1 LGGGSDGEKEGV
13 RFLNRKATDG
23 LPIRFRAVLMETLR
37 DEDHA
42 APLREAASAGRLMAW
57 TKALTS
63 ASVDTC
69 SRLGWKASAKGH
81 ESELLPVRRGEYLG
95 LDVIAFAP
103 GERRWRFPLAVMELE
118 NQAREDA
125 IAYSLWKVLSVRA
138 TLRVL
143 FCYRKE
149 ASQAGSLKSHL
160 QDEVIGSMDLG
171 TRAALEGDTLLV
183 IGRRAQAETFPH
195 GFFAWWRLDANTGRF
210 ENF

>member
-1 LGGGSDGEKEGV
+1 
-13 RFLNRKATDG
+13 
-23 LPIRFRAVLMETLR
+23 METLR
-37 DEDHA
+37 SENHA
-42 APLREAASAGRLMAW
+42 GPLRESALSGRLMAW
-57 TKALTS
+57 TKALTG
-63 ASVDTC
+63 ASVKTC
-69 SRLGWKASAKGH
+69 ARLGWQASAKGH

-95 LDVIAFAP
+95 MDVIAFAP

-138 TLRVL
+138 TLRVV

-149 ASQAGSLKSHL
+149 AAQAGPLKSHL
-160 QDEVIGSMDLG
+160 QDEVIASMDVG
-171 TRAALEGDTLLV
+171 KRAALEGDTLLV
-183 IGRRAQAETFPH
+183 VGRRAEAETFPH

>member
-1 LGGGSDGEKEGV
+1 MGENLV
-13 RFLNRKATDG
+13 
-23 LPIRFRAVLMETLR
+23 IQFRTALFETLQ
-37 DEDHA
+37 EDSFM
-42 APLREAASAGRLMAW
+42 PLLKDAASVGRLKPW
-57 TKALTS
+57 TTALTG
-63 ASVDTC
+63 AAVAAC
-69 SRLGWKASAKGH
+69 KRLGWNASAKGH
-81 ESELLPVRRGEYLG
+81 QSKLLPMVRGEYLG

-118 NQAREDA
+118 NQGREDA
-125 IAYSLWKVLSVRA
+125 IAYSMWKVLSVRA
-138 TLRVL
+138 TLRVV

-149 ASQAGSLKSHL
+149 ASQAGPLKSHL

-195 GFFAWWRLDANTGRF
+195 GFFAWWQLDTNTGRF

>member
-1 LGGGSDGEKEGV
+1 MAD
-13 RFLNRKATDG
+13 D
-23 LPIRFRAVLMETLR
+23 LPNRFRSALMDTLR
-37 DEDHA
+37 DQSHSD
-42 APLREAASAGRLMAW
+42 PLRESALAGRLMSW

-69 SRLGWKASAKGH
+69 SRLGWDASAKGH
-81 ESELLPVRRGEYLG
+81 TSELLPVSRGEYLG

-103 GERRWRFPLAVMELE
+103 GERRWRFPVAVMELE
-118 NQAREDA
+118 NQTREDA

-138 TLRVL
+138 ILRVL

-149 ASQAGSLKSHL
+149 ASQAGPPKTHL

-171 TRAALEGDTLLV
+171 TRATLDGHTLLV
-183 IGRRAQAETFPH
+183 IGRRAESETFPH

>member
-1 LGGGSDGEKEGV
+1 MVD
-13 RFLNRKATDG
+13 D
-23 LPIRFRAVLMETLR
+23 LPNRFRSALMDTLR
-37 DEDHA
+37 AENHA
-42 APLREAASAGRLMAW
+42 DPLREAAIAGRLMSW

-69 SRLGWKASAKGH
+69 SRLGWDASAKGH
-81 ESELLPVRRGEYLG
+81 ESRLLPVSRGEYLG
-95 LDVIAFAP
+95 LDVIAFAR

-118 NQAREDA
+118 NQTREDA
-125 IAYSLWKVLSVRA
+125 VAYSLWKVLSVRA

-149 ASQAGSLKSHL
+149 ANQAGPLKTHL
-160 QDEVIGSMDLG
+160 QDEVVKAMDLG

-183 IGRRAQAETFPH
+183 IGRRAEAETFPH
-195 GFFAWWRLDANTGRF
+195 GFFAWWQLDANTGRF

>member
-1 LGGGSDGEKEGV
+1 MGND
-13 RFLNRKATDG
+13 
-23 LPIRFRAVLMETLR
+23 LPSRFRNVLMEMLC
-37 DEDHA
+37 DEKHGT
-42 APLREAASAGRLMAW
+42 PLRQAALAGRLMSW

-69 SRLGWKASAKGH
+69 SRLGWNASAKGH
-81 ESELLPVRRGEYLG
+81 VSQLLPVSRGEYLG

-118 NQAREDA
+118 NQAREDV
-125 IAYSLWKVLSVRA
+125 IAYSLWKLLSVRA

-149 ASQAGSLKSHL
+149 ASQAGPLKTHL
-160 QDEVIGSMDLG
+160 QGEVVEAMDLG
-171 TRAALEGDTLLV
+171 TRTALEGNTLLV
-183 IGRRAQAETFPH
+183 IGRRAEAETFPN
-195 GFFAWWRLDANTGRF
+195 GFFAWWQLDANTGRF